1 MGCTVITSPHWTDE
15 TRLLLA
21 HRSPGDWGGARRGPE
36 GPAVFRRGRGGRK
49 CGSHYICILGAHTHS
64 PMSQLGSRLPLSS
77 VSAMLCGGTERGVQ
91 NWHLARV
98 AASLTGRW
106 GGLLGGG
113 SQEWGDTSWRRGW
126 ASTPPQEAAPVTMN
140 TARACRNLRAK
151 RGPPWQAEQDV
162 PGLAST
168 SGTSTSTR
176 RPWMPAPANTRAQ
189 ACLASV
195 HT

>member
-1 MGCTVITSPHWTDE
+1 MQCSHRCPTTSITVTHSACHTKAPGWVLGPRQLRLHCRGHQASLAACPERALARQVPWGGPLGCTVVTSPHWTDE

-36 GPAVFRRGRGGRK
+36 GPAVFRRGRGRK

-113 SQEWGDTSWRRGW
+113 SQEWGTHHGKG
-126 ASTPPQEAAPVTMN
+126 A
-140 TARACRNLRAK
+140 
-151 RGPPWQAEQDV
+151 GPP
-162 PGLAST
+162 
-168 SGTSTSTR
+168 
-176 RPWMPAPANTRAQ
+176 
-189 ACLASV
+189 
-195 HT
+195 HTHRKLLL